1 MTRTFQFATQTSDN
15 TINPLFVK
23 MKDRF
28 FQNNRAVGDI
38 LRQRMESINIETEQ
52 QITPS
57 EERDT
62 AAEHRVTRANFLPKE
77 KGASNSHAMRSFES
91 TVFMNRQFRTSTL
104 KTVPKKKTFPFRM
117 VILASACVFVL
128 MLLIYSGMQINRLN
142 RELNSLNEQL
152 AAKEVAAEKLQKEV
166 EERIDLQEIEKEALY
181 NLGMVR
187 TNTVD
192 HVPIDINDGDA
203 VDIYGA
209 KRNPDLLLK
218 AFETSFGN

>member
-1 MTRTFQFATQTSDN
+1 
-15 TINPLFVK
+15 
-23 MKDRF
+23 
-28 FQNNRAVGDI
+28 
-38 LRQRMESINIETEQ
+38 
-52 QITPS
+52 
-57 EERDT
+57 
-62 AAEHRVTRANFLPKE
+62 
-77 KGASNSHAMRSFES
+77 
-91 TVFMNRQFRTSTL
+91 
-104 KTVPKKKTFPFRM
+104 M